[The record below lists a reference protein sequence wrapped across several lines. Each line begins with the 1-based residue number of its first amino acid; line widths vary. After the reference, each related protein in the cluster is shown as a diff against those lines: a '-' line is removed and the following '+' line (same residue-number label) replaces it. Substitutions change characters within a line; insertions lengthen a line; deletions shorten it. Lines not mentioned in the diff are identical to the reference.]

1 MEGTTRIIKATM
13 KGGEILI
20 RVNGKQIEYTSGMTI
35 EDLVRSLSYNADC
48 IAVERVGE
56 IVPKSAYAD
65 TLVNDGDKIEIV
77 CFMGGG

>member
-1 MEGTTRIIKATM
+1 MERTTRIIKATM

-20 RVNGKQIEYTSGMTI
+20 IVNGKEIEYTSGMTI
-35 EDLVRSLSYNADC
+35 EDIVRLLSYNAAR